1 MGYVEDE
8 TREKQRAD
16 LRERGGTLR
25 EFAEL
30 EARRR
35 NWGPAQ
41 RRLGLAMS
49 AWQFFVIR
57 RRHGRFLAKER
68 ARLRALG
75 LGPPEAPPCIMAAS
89 ALCAR
94 TTSWGLP
101 AHGLRGCM
109 ACVACAVCWHCCPC
123 ASRSQFVAAAAS
135 GRYEGPASARA

>member
-16 LRERGGTLR
+16 LRELGGTLR

-75 LGPPEAPPCIMAAS
+75 VEPPLRDVRNDKARCIHQKYSHLYQRHGPEEVGASCIYFLDPHRTKINATVSSPSPLEIPPI
-89 ALCAR
+89 
-94 TTSWGLP
+94 
-101 AHGLRGCM
+101 
-109 ACVACAVCWHCCPC
+109 
-123 ASRSQFVAAAAS
+123 
-135 GRYEGPASARA
+135 

>member
-16 LRERGGTLR
+16 LRELGGTLR

-75 LGPPEAPPCIMAAS
+75 PY
-89 ALCAR
+89 
-94 TTSWGLP
+94 
-101 AHGLRGCM
+101 H
-109 ACVACAVCWHCCPC
+109 H
-123 ASRSQFVAAAAS
+123 
-135 GRYEGPASARA
+135 